1 MSGGEEKG
9 SVPSIVVQSTRF
21 GELTV
26 PADSV
31 ITMPSGLIGFSRG
44 QKFIMLE
51 HKPPFSWLQCVDD
64 PNLAFVVVDGFEFGD
79 DYKAPPPVGDLE
91 IDLKEDDE
99 YAILVVVTVRPNPKD
114 TTANLKAP
122 VFVNLRNKRG
132 VQVIFDNPNLSTR
145 FPLWNEEAAET
156 KSGEASKEDSGS
168 EKK

>member
-1 MSGGEEKG
+1 MSGGEEKEG
-9 SVPSIVVQSTRF
+9 MPSIVVQSTRF

-44 QKFIMLE
+44 QQFIMLE

-91 IDLKEDDE
+91 IDLNEDDE

-145 FPLWNEEAAET
+145 FPLWNEEATEA
-156 KSGEASKEDSGS
+156 KSGEASKEEPDS